1 MSGDNSKSKGRG
13 MHKDW
18 RTWVVVGLML
28 AAMAAYLL
36 SLDESIMPGAP
47 KPTPVKAPS
56 SP

>member
-1 MSGDNSKSKGRG
+1 MISDQSKSKGRG

-18 RTWVVVGLML
+18 RTWVIVGLML

-47 KPTPVKAPS
+47 KPAPVQAPK